1 MQKSIMFFISMLPV
15 FFARVRPASQS
26 AKPAC
31 MKNTRIEPTR
41 TQITSVA
48 EYIQPFHDLSDKKR
62 RNMGMFYISLMHL
75 IVLERVIIKKK
86 RLGYSPKR
94 PCLYLCFTIF
104 HLSLSSAD
112 MLLSK
117 NNPVFSVPEADRHGW
132 GYMKV
137 SGESRVP

>member
-1 MQKSIMFFISMLPV
+1 
-15 FFARVRPASQS
+15 
-26 AKPAC
+26 
-31 MKNTRIEPTR
+31 
-41 TQITSVA
+41 
-48 EYIQPFHDLSDKKR
+48 
-62 RNMGMFYISLMHL
+62 MFYISLMHL
-75 IVLERVIIKKK
+75 IALERVIIKKK

-104 HLSLSSAD
+104 HLPLSSAD

-137 SGESRVP
+137 SGESRAP